1 MADCKSV
8 PDAVSNEMVLH
19 RKEKDDQQ
27 KALDKT
33 KAANAELRKRVLEG
47 AEQSGSSK
55 KTNIHCSHGDE
66 NAVRP

>member
-1 MADCKSV
+1 MAACKSV
-8 PDAVSNEMVLH
+8 PDVVFNEMVFQ
-19 RKEKDDQQ
+19 RKENDDQQ

-33 KAANAELRKRVLEG
+33 KAAKAVLKKRVLEG

-55 KTNIHCSHGDE
+55 KKNIHCSHGDK